1 MGFLKQLT
9 QQILSIWQKLETR
22 QKVTLAVSVVAFLVI
37 FILFLSWASRPDY
50 SLLYSNLSLEDAGQI
65 VKKLKED
72 KIPYYIKNGGKAIF
86 VPSSQVYE
94 TRLNLAMEGIPKGGQ
109 VGFEIFDNTGL
120 IGMTNF
126 MERVNYQRALQGEL
140 ARTIE
145 SLDEIVAARV
155 HLVLPD
161 KSPFIGEQSHPRASV
176 VVKLRPG
183 AMLRKDQIYGI
194 AQLVTGSVESLKTQD
209 VTIVDQSG
217 SILFG
222 GEVNN
227 PSSSFYL
234 TTNQIQLKK
243 EVENYLASKVQSLLL
258 PVVGPDKAVV
268 KVDANLDFDQITRT
282 EEHYDPE
289 GKVVKSEVRRE
300 ESKQGTGTVVGGTP
314 GVKTN
319 LGKGAILTAGNPGKE
334 TTEESELQY
343 AVNKRIEHIIKG
355 VGNIKRI
362 SVAVAVD
369 GTYKVG
375 PDGKKKYIP
384 RSARDIENL
393 SSIVKQAVGYDET
406 RGDKVSIINV
416 PFDTSSKEEE
426 QIYWQKVSRWE
437 LLKHL
442 PRYIGIGL
450 AAFILF
456 FLLKTMTKIFTSTAQ
471 APSPVAEQ
479 RIEKVSPF
487 EDEQWLRQRVF
498 QLAEKD
504 PRKVAQI
511 IKVWITNH
519 GRA

>member
-1 MGFLKQLT
+1 MGFLRQLT

-22 QKVTLAVSVVAFLVI
+22 QKITFIISAGAFLVV
-37 FILFLSWASRPDY
+37 FILFLSWVSRPDY
-50 SLLYSNLSLEDAGQI
+50 SLLYSNLSIEDAAQI

-72 KIPYYIKNGGKAIF
+72 KIPYYLKEGGKAIF

-94 TRLNLAMEGIPKGGQ
+94 TRLNLAMEGVPKGGQ

-126 MERVNYQRALQGEL
+126 MERINYQRALQGEL

-145 SLDEIVAARV
+145 SLDEIIAARV

-161 KSPFIGEQSHPRASV
+161 RSPFIGDESHPRASV

-183 AMLRKDQIYGI
+183 TMLRKDQIVGI
-194 AQLVTGSVESLKTQD
+194 AQLVTGSVEDLKLQD

-243 EVENYLASKVQSLLL
+243 EVENYLTNKVQSLLL
-258 PVVGPDKAVV
+258 PVVGPGKVV
-268 KVDANLDFDQITRT
+268 VRVDADLDFDQITRT
-282 EEHYDPE
+282 EEYYDPE
-289 GKVVKSEVRRE
+289 GKVVKSEIRRE
-300 ESKQGTGTVVGGTP
+300 ENRQGTSPVVGGSP
-314 GVKTN
+314 GVNTN
-319 LGKGAILTAGNPGKE
+319 LGKGVLLNAGAPEKE
-334 TTEESELQY
+334 TREESNIQY
-343 AVNKRIEHIIKG
+343 AINKRIEHIIRG
-355 VGNIKRI
+355 VGNIKRV

-369 GTYKVG
+369 GVYQIG
-375 PDGKKKYIP
+375 SDGVKKYVP
-384 RSARDIENL
+384 RSKQEMENL
-393 SSIVKQAVGYDET
+393 SSIVKQAVGYDES
-406 RGDKVSIINV
+406 RGDKVTVINV

-442 PRYIGIGL
+442 SRYIGLGIVAL
-450 AAFILF
+450 VLF
-456 FLLKTMTKIFTSTAQ
+456 FLLRTITRIFIPQLKGAPTSMG
-471 APSPVAEQ
+471 EK
-479 RIEKVSPF
+479 EGKVSPL

-498 QLAEKD
+498 QLAEQD
-504 PRKVAQI
+504 PEKVARI
-511 IKVWITNH
+511 IKVWITDH
-519 GRA
+519 GRV